1 MLNNL
6 LTSIKNAQK
15 AKKESVKL
23 PYSNFD
29 FAVAE
34 ILAKKGFIEN
44 ASKKGRMPKRIID
57 VKIKYDEAGQGAI
70 TGVKVLSKPSRRLY
84 SGYSELRPV
93 KQGTGISVVSTS
105 KGVMTASEA
114 RKQKVGGQLL
124 FEIW

>member
-6 LTSIKNAQK
+6 LITIKNAQK
-15 AKKESVKL
+15 ARKESVKL

-34 ILAKKGFIEN
+34 ILAKSGFVESV
-44 ASKKGRMPKRIID
+44 AKKGRLPKRIIE
-57 VKIKYDEAGQGAI
+57 VKIKYDKEGLGAI
-70 TGVKVLSKPSRRLY
+70 DGIKVLSKPSRRLY
-84 SGYSELRPV
+84 SGYAELRSV
-93 KQGTGISVVSTS
+93 RQGYGVSVVSTS
-105 KGVMTASEA
+105 KGVMTSSEA

>member
-6 LTSIKNAQK
+6 LITIKNAQN
-15 AKKESVKL
+15 ARKESVKL

-34 ILAKKGFIEN
+34 ILAQKGFVDSV
-44 ASKKGRMPKRIID
+44 AKKGRLPKRIIE
-57 VKIKYDEAGQGAI
+57 VKIKYDAAGKGAI
-70 TGVKVLSKPSRRLY
+70 DGLNVLSKPSRRLY
-84 SGYSELRPV
+84 SGYSELRSV
-93 KQGTGISVVSTS
+93 RQGYGVSVVSTS
-105 KGVMTASEA
+105 KGVMTSSEA

>member
-6 LTSIKNAQK
+6 LISIKNAQK
-15 AKKESVKL
+15 ARKESVKL

-34 ILAKKGFIEN
+34 LLAKSGFVEN
-44 ASKKGRMPKRIID
+44 AAKKGRMPKRIIE
-57 VKIKYDEAGQGAI
+57 VKMKYDTAGQGAI
-70 TGVKVLSKPSRRLY
+70 TGIKVLSKPSRRLY
-84 SGYSELRPV
+84 AGYSELRSV
-93 KQGTGISVVSTS
+93 KQGYGVSVVSTS
-105 KGVMTASEA
+105 KGLMTASEA